1 MDATVIPLGAGD
13 FCLVPNGP
21 RDAAGIFDL
30 ACAITGAKTPRLAGS
45 TGDAPPLARPAT
57 ADQACQE
64 PAAVV
69 GKGDA
74 FPAELVALAADH
86 VAAARLLSTFDGL
99 LDLIERVE
107 DEAQRK
113 GGDYSDVAGHM
124 LDGLVALRIETE
136 GRIQRAAEKAAMA
149 EAVELAET
157 LAEMDLDEQ
166 QAAFAA
172 LDAAQ
177 RQAVIWAQARALAA
191 GMSLTAAIGGDA

>member
-21 RDAAGIFDL
+21 RDKAGIFEL
-30 ACAITGAKTPRLAGS
+30 ACAITGATTPRPADSIGE
-45 TGDAPPLARPAT
+45 PPRVARPAIV
-57 ADQACQE
+57 DPVRQD
-64 PAAVV
+64 PAAIV
-69 GKGDA
+69 GKGDT
-74 FPAELVALAADH
+74 FPPELVALAADH
-86 VAAARLLSTFDGL
+86 VARARMFSTFDGL

-107 DEAQRK
+107 AEAERK
-113 GGDYSDVAGHM
+113 GGAYSDLAGHM

-157 LAEMDLDEQ
+157 LADMDLAEQ

-177 RQAVIWAQARALAA
+177 RSGVIWAQARALAA
-191 GMSLTAAIGGDA
+191 GMSLTGAIGEPA